1 MKSKDY
7 LLQISRIDRL
17 IENKIV
23 ELEQWKAVAISTTAY
38 SEGDRVQSSGSKQ
51 KMADAVCRYLQMEDE
66 INAEIDKL
74 ADLKKEVISTIEQL
88 PSNDEYDVLHK
99 RYVQGKELQDIANDF
114 KGKEVSYSNITTIHG
129 RALKHLQIILD
140 ERERNGQRL

>member
-17 IENKIV
+17 IENKII
-23 ELEQWKAVAISTTAY
+23 ELEHWKAVATSTTTY
-38 SEGDRVQSSGSKQ
+38 SDGDRVQSSGSKQ

-66 INAEIDKL
+66 VNAEIDRLIDVKQ
-74 ADLKKEVISTIEQL
+74 EVISTIEQL
-88 PSNDEYDVLHK
+88 PSIDEYDVLHK
-99 RYVQGKELQDIANDF
+99 KYVQQKTLQDIADDL
-114 KGKEVSYSNITTIHG
+114 KASYSNITTIHG

-140 ERERNGQRL
+140 ERKINESKK